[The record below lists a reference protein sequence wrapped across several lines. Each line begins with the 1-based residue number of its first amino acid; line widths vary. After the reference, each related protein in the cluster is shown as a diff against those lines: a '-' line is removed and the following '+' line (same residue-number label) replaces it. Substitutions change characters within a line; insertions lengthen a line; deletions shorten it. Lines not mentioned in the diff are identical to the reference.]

1 MTLIKQRTSP
11 EGRELIAA
19 REGEKLEA
27 YLDSGGVYTIGVG
40 HTLNVKKGDK
50 ITQEQSD
57 EFLETDLQVA
67 ENAIKLFVNTPL
79 NQNMFDAL
87 VSLVFNIG
95 TEAFRKSTLL
105 KLLNMGLLK
114 EAAEEFPRWNKDNG
128 EVVDGLTKRRLS
140 ERLQFLTP
148 YG

>member
-1 MTLIKQRTSP
+1 MTKQRTSQ

-19 REGEKLEA
+19 REGEELEA
-27 YLDSGGVYTIGVG
+27 YLDGGGVWTIGVG
-40 HTLNVKKGDK
+40 HTLHVKKGDV
-50 ITQEQSD
+50 ITKEQSD
-57 EFLETDLQVA
+57 KFLEDDLHTA
-67 ENAIKLFVNTPL
+67 ENAIKLYVNTPL

-87 VSLVFNIG
+87 VSLIFNIG
-95 TEAFRKSTLL
+95 VGAFKSSTLL

-114 EAAEEFPRWNKDNG
+114 EAAEQFPRWNQDNG
-128 EVVDGLTKRRLS
+128 KVVDGLTKRRLS